1 MFFMAQAALLTKKLT
16 PLSHKALLSLFGED
30 FVKTGIFDRQIGKW
44 LHDALDKDWWETM
57 P

>member
-1 MFFMAQAALLTKKLT
+1 MAQAALLTKKLT